1 MKNSP
6 FVAVVIPNY
15 NAASTLYKG
24 KPILQLCLESLRK
37 TDYNNYKVLIIDNS
51 STDNSKEIVR
61 KFNEVEFV
69 RFKSK
74 GDGGGIPK
82 TNNYGYKYALRKY
95 NPDYIMMYNTDM
107 LVKDRE
113 WMKKLVAFAEVHKDA
128 GLVGC
133 KLLYPTGRI
142 QHAGMIIDSMPR
154 NRGRGEIDKGQYDG
168 IEEVDG
174 VTAALWLI
182 KKSVIKD
189 VGFFDE
195 RFYSGFDDTDYC
207 IRVKRAGYRIF
218 YYGKTSII
226 HFEGFTSANSA
237 DPEIRD
243 RSFYNY
249 QLSYAYYAFKNFG
262 ILGRAKMLA
271 MALARAFISAE
282 DKDRQR
288 GIASIR
294 LRDRIPWRI
303 KVTIK
308 AIIKSYNIY
317 CPTLKFSGTKVS

>member
-1 MKNSP
+1 MKNTQ

-24 KPILQLCLESLRK
+24 KPIIQLCLESLRK
-37 TDYNNYKVLIIDNS
+37 TDYENYKVLIIDNS
-51 STDNSKEIVR
+51 STDNSEQIVR
-61 KFNEVEFV
+61 KFKEVEFV
-69 RFKSK
+69 RFRSR
-74 GDGGGIPK
+74 GEGGGIPK
-82 TNNYGYKYALRKY
+82 TNNYGYKYALKKY

-107 LVKDRE
+107 LVKDRK
-113 WMKKLVAFAEVHKDA
+113 WIKKLVNFAEVHKDA

-154 NRGRGEIDKGQYDG
+154 NRGRGEPDIGQYDT

-182 KKSVIKD
+182 RKEVINK

-207 IRVKRAGYRIF
+207 MRVRKAGYRIF
-218 YYGKTSII
+218 YYGKASIV

-237 DPEIRD
+237 DPKVRD

-262 ILGRAKMLA
+262 ILGRTKILA
-271 MALARAFISAE
+271 LEFARAFISAE
-282 DKDRQR
+282 DKDRKR
-288 GIASIR
+288 GIAGIR
-294 LRDRIPWRI
+294 FRDRIPWRI
-303 KVTIK
+303 YVTMK
-308 AIIKSYNIY
+308 AIIRSYNMY
-317 CPTLKFSGTKVS
+317 KL